1 MSGKIAVN
9 GRFLSQ
15 NLSGVQRFGME
26 IIKALSSLDPGRI
39 AIYTPRSIESIPI
52 SGVEHR
58 PVGALHGHAW
68 EQIDLPVALRGAGR
82 LPLLS
87 FCNTGPVLYKN
98 QYFTLHDVTYVQY
111 PEGFSKSFRLAYGI
125 SVPLLLRRS
134 RKVFTVSKFSASE
147 ISRTYGT
154 KAEKISVTYNAT
166 SAPKLQ
172 GGTQRPSSIQEPY
185 FLTIGYAGS
194 NKNIAT
200 LRDGYARYR
209 VNGGTAKMIIV
220 GGYRDKPPITD
231 EGIICV
237 GRVDDEE
244 LSRLYAHAI
253 AYVSTSLYEGFGI
266 PLIEAQAQ
274 GCPVVA
280 SDIPVHREVL
290 GESAASYFDAKSGS
304 ALASAF
310 SSAEGA
316 PRSSLASAGFMN
328 ASRFSWEESAR
339 AILRAVDARQRVR

>member
-15 NLSGVQRFGME
+15 NLSGVQRFGTE

-39 AIYTPRSIESIPI
+39 EIYTPRSIESIPI

-68 EQIDLPVALRGAGR
+68 EQLDLPIALRRAGQ

-87 FCNTGPVLYKN
+87 FCNTGPVIYKN
-98 QYFTLHDVTYVQY
+98 QYFTLHDVTYVRY

-134 RKVFTVSKFSASE
+134 RAIFTVSNFSASE
-147 ISRTYGT
+147 ITRTYGIQ
-154 KAEKISVTYNAT
+154 AEKVGVIYNAT
-166 SAPKLQ
+166 NATASQ
-172 GGTQRPSSIQEPY
+172 GGAQRPSSIQEPY

-209 VNGGTAKMIIV
+209 AGGGTARMVVV
-220 GGYRDKPPITD
+220 GGYEDKPPITD
-231 EGIICV
+231 EGIFCV
-237 GRVDDEE
+237 GRVDDDE

-266 PLIEAQAQ
+266 PLIEAQAH

-290 GESAASYFDAKSGS
+290 GESAASYFEPMSGT

-310 SSAEGA
+310 SSAEHA
-316 PRSSLASAGFMN
+316 SRSSLASAGFVN
-328 ASRFSWEESAR
+328 ASRFSWEESAG
-339 AILRAVDARQRVR
+339 AILRAVDASQRVR